1 MVPKYTI
8 KLDLQK
14 ATSALDDVKNNTC
27 TKQDIE
33 SVLIDADYNSM
44 KLLQSQMEDAL
55 RSIKGRYSK
64 KVFKFLK

>member
-44 KLLQSQMEDAL
+44 KLL
-55 RSIKGRYSK
+55 
-64 KVFKFLK
+64 